1 MRATPWRT
9 GRDGS
14 FVVVIMTLA
23 PVAMLVAVMSTAVV
37 MIAVLVPF
45 ASERDGVRDNPF
57 TMPQRSREGAQENR
71 RAEKEARCG

>member
-14 FVVVIMTLA
+14 FVVVIMTLT

-57 TMPQRSREGAQENR
+57 TMPQQSREGAQENR